1 MSKVSRKVTD
11 YEVSSEATVIVNGEK
26 IPLKEFKRRFRKP
39 KEPKED
45 KADDVKA
52 PDVLGEALSGFRN
65 ICKPFASLS
74 GFLTR
79 SYRSFGKVSDSVIEP
94 CRREWYTYSHRYRE
108 LTEIIDRLDSTSP
121 RKVRDIRDYTERLSW
136 KAEEV
141 VEAAGVLWRKYDS
154 KREWY
159 AVNFAGQLVYE
170 GRCRK
175 GTEQMY
181 DYGLKQLL
189 LEKPSFTLEKA
200 SAKLMEKARS
210 IAKIGTVLAN
220 VGY

>member
-11 YEVSSEATVIVNGEK
+11 YEVSSEATVIVNGER
-26 IPLKEFKRRFRKP
+26 IPLKEFRKRFSKP

-45 KADDVKA
+45 NAKPVKV

-65 ICKPFASLS
+65 ISKPFASMS

-94 CRREWYTYSHRYRE
+94 CRREWYAYSHRYRE
-108 LTEIIDRLDSTSP
+108 LTEITDRLVSTPP
-121 RKVRDIRDYTERLSW
+121 RKVKDIRDYTERLSW
-136 KAEEV
+136 KADEV
-141 VEAAGVLWRKYDS
+141 VEAAAVLWRKYDS

-159 AVNFAGQLVYE
+159 AVNFAGQLIYE

-189 LEKPSFTLEKA
+189 LEKPFFTLEKA

-210 IAKIGTVLAN
+210 IAKIGATIADG
-220 VGY
+220 GY